1 MERMSAGRWGFVAVA
16 VVIGVLAALV
26 QNWWTVT
33 AMVLVVVGQVLA
45 ARRASAVGAA
55 PGSAEPPRR

>member
-1 MERMSAGRWGFVAVA
+1 